1 MAIEFG
7 ESFMAIFRSIFCG
20 VFLCAS
26 ISLSAW
32 GASDQA
38 CSLIK
43 NFKGNSS
50 VKSFIDKDVITCH
63 KSGREGFDYEVT
75 PLEHAFENF
84 NLEAFRAILQAKPSL
99 AQSKDHTGK
108 ISILERIVAEC
119 AGDKRRRD
127 KEIPREKIK
136 LEMVKLLVQNGAN
149 VDTVSTGYYNKTM
162 LDMVRYQDRRDGN
175 DENYDWTHCN
185 DIEKVL
191 LDNHAKTYAE
201 LSGQTKNNSAPAPSA
216 TTQSKTCWHKFNL
229 SEDEKKQC
237 DLDGAYNKGVFDCK
251 PTKKGYVFKG
261 WCTYES
267 GEKCS
272 FEINLKN
279 ICDDGKDKEFYAKWE
294 PENPVIEEKVVSE
307 ETVNT
312 RLAEPVT
319 TIENPNEKT
328 SLNADA
334 DDDKKVDVAAGGSV
348 VPVRDGVI
356 QQNIDVMKVT
366 ECKPCAGNYSVIC
379 RDKKVGDECVYETKC
394 RNSDWKLFNDGQY
407 DAYCEEPPQLDASMV
422 RPSNVSCSEEELN
435 SINAVIGTKN
445 SDGQC
450 EPLVCKI
457 DYEIKDKTCVKQECT
472 KSQLKDLNAASGGIE
487 NEVCIPKDCLGGFK
501 LVDGKC
507 VDAAELEKQMQ
518 DAESA
523 YDDALS
529 RETST
534 ANRALSGL
542 TMAATGIGGMELA
555 RGLAEKDADKDA
567 ASDMAAY
574 MATFQCKIGDN
585 GKKIDGGDTDIAT
598 PGANQLIDLYQS
610 YVDLAASLKQRKA
623 DLGIRA
629 GIESDV
635 VLDKSVVGLYDD
647 KGNGVQNGTYASL
660 YRATMGNQT
669 DIDKLDAQSD
679 ASTRRAQIGGASA
692 GVGAIGGAIGNAL
705 INGGDDKSGVGN
717 FDISSLKLDT
727 NTMNALKTKFGDKLR
742 NMDVNQI
749 MQAVQSFKK

>member
-1 MAIEFG
+1 MAV
-7 ESFMAIFRSIFCG
+7 FRAIFCG
-20 VFLCAS
+20 VFCAMVLCVPG
-26 ISLSAW
+26 W
-32 GASDQA
+32 GAENCHQDKSGLINGIKQYTKGDISKFLKYDCISNGTASWHPLHWALSPRGCPANVAAVNAMLDSNHELVDLRTEYGIPTIQSVVSA
-38 CSLIK
+38 CCGGGGCG
-43 NFKGNSS
+43 KGKEFDGGCSS
-50 VKSFIDKDVITCH
+50 CTKTTYEAVKSLVDHGADLDIIVDAEVQVRSSQKKVHGTLLDYVRLLKDGDIC
-63 KSGREGFDYEVT
+63 RY
-75 PLEHAFENF
+75 
-84 NLEAFRAILQAKPSL
+84 
-99 AQSKDHTGK
+99 TG
-108 ISILERIVAEC
+108 STHC
-119 AGDKRRRD
+119 
-127 KEIPREKIK
+127 EKI
-136 LEMVKLLVQNGAN
+136 EQLL
-149 VDTVSTGYYNKTM
+149 
-162 LDMVRYQDRRDGN
+162 
-175 DENYDWTHCN
+175 
-185 DIEKVL
+185 IEKGVKPYV
-191 LDNHAKTYAE
+191 D
-201 LSGQTKNNSAPAPSA
+201 GQTNNNSAPVTTA

-251 PTKKGYVFKG
+251 PTKKDHVFQG
-261 WCTYES
+261 WCTYDKDSRE
-267 GEKCS
+267 EKCS
-272 FEINLKN
+272 FQVDLKHV
-279 ICDDGKDKEFYAKWE
+279 CDDGKDKEFYAKWE

-567 ASDMAAY
+567 ASDMAA
-574 MATFQCKIGDN
+574 
-585 GKKIDGGDTDIAT
+585 
-598 PGANQLIDLYQS
+598 
-610 YVDLAASLKQRKA
+610 
-623 DLGIRA
+623 
-629 GIESDV
+629 
-635 VLDKSVVGLYDD
+635 
-647 KGNGVQNGTYASL
+647 
-660 YRATMGNQT
+660 
-669 DIDKLDAQSD
+669 
-679 ASTRRAQIGGASA
+679 
-692 GVGAIGGAIGNAL
+692 
-705 INGGDDKSGVGN
+705 
-717 FDISSLKLDT
+717 
-727 NTMNALKTKFGDKLR
+727 
-742 NMDVNQI
+742 
-749 MQAVQSFKK
+749 